1 MGARKMR
8 VKTPALM
15 IAMFAMF
22 AMLAFAGV
30 ARAADSAYVA
40 NQVESTVS
48 QYDIGAGGPLTA
60 KAPPTVP
67 TGANGSDP
75 FGVVVSPDRASV
87 YVINHG
93 ADSIAQYDIGA
104 DGGLSPK
111 APATVA
117 DTGSNPNG
125 IAISL
130 DGSSVYVANGSGVV
144 SQYDVG
150 AGGKLSPKATPTVA
164 EGNTPFAITVSTNGA
179 SVYVTNA
186 STNGAGG
193 VSEYDVGAGGALTPK
208 DTQTV
213 AAGSS
218 PSGIAV
224 SPDGTSVYVA
234 NRSGGVSQYNVGG
247 SGALTPKATPIVNAA
262 TGAYGIAVSPDG
274 LSVYATNIGSN
285 GAGGLSEYDV
295 GAGGTLTLKASH
307 TVDTG
312 DGPSSVALTP
322 DGTSAYVTNSFV
334 TGAGGVSQYDVGAGG
349 ALAPKA
355 TPTASTGGEPIAI
368 AIASGPPP
376 GSPSASILTPID
388 GATYTAGAVV
398 SASYSCSPG
407 ANGGALKPG
416 SAGCSGPVPNGSQ
429 IDTSTVG
436 AHTFAVT
443 ATDTDGRTA
452 TTTSHYT
459 VAAGGGGGGGTPPP
473 QSRPVNTSP
482 PAIVDVPGS
491 PHTYSCSPGT
501 WVGAQGTIDP
511 SGNAF
516 PFTYT
521 WQRLTPDSS
530 FFGGYRIDTV
540 ATGQVYRP
548 TAGSAFALAQSW
560 LIRCL
565 VQTSNGAG
573 SASAVSAPRTLSP
586 APPLKLVNN
595 TTDVRVTGIEATQA
609 IQQDT
614 CSTCGLGTLPT
625 RSQADETSPGSA
637 NYQGVTLAAGKFT
650 VVRVFA
656 TFTQPANQSS
666 LPGATATLRVY
677 DSDGHQIATLNPDS
691 SPASLGRTPMW
702 VSAAERAT
710 PGVSFNFLVPWQDT
724 LHKALSFR
732 ATVNPPVG
740 LAGLAQLAQCASCK
754 ANTFDLIGVP
764 FVPTAVVPVHPIP
777 LTIAGVQT
785 SHTEQEVFG
794 SAQAVLPVK
803 VQIFPYDAPL
813 PVDGMS
819 SEDATYAVNERG
831 ADDGLVGSDYPI
843 GVFIDGVPN
852 LGGLTLGGR
861 KLYDQTGPVSIVRA
875 DRPLTSAMHEIGHG
889 LGLSH
894 ADTTPHPDGTV
905 DCGGNSNGQIG
916 EEWPP
921 DNEGRIQGIG
931 LDWRKWTIGKT
942 GSLPSTVVEGYDP
955 VGNPLQANYF
965 YYDFMSYCPFVPGG
979 QTVSQFEAE
988 HWISVR
994 NWNRLV
1000 AFHPPAQAL
1009 PAAASRNAR
1018 AAGAT
1023 PLRVIATVDSAG
1035 KTSIFEVE
1043 PGEVTPARAT
1053 VASPYR
1059 VELRDAA
1066 GTALTSAMPTV
1077 SPIHIDGQRP
1087 GLLLEATL
1095 PFAASTAAVVL
1106 SADGIELARR
1116 TRSPHAPTVKLLAPR
1131 SRSRLS
1137 GRAATLVRWSAH
1149 DADSDPL
1156 TATVDYSADGGR
1168 HWKVVADRVRASS
1181 ARVPGR
1187 LLSASHNGRLRV
1199 RVSDGFD
1206 AATAISGRLRAAG
1219 TPPIVRITRSGRGGR
1234 VRADTMLL
1242 LQGAAFDDADRPL
1255 TGRHLRWYAGK
1266 RLIGRGELLTVMRLS
1281 RDDKLIR
1288 LVATDSHGRSSQA
1301 ELRLN
1306 VVAVPPAFL
1315 VARAPTH
1322 IKASAKRVRIVVA
1335 STVPSVLTI
1344 AGSRHRVGRKPDAIT
1359 IAIKRGHRTL
1369 RLKYSLRAIGGGTIR
1384 GVYVATR

>member
-1 MGARKMR
+1 MR
-8 VKTPALM
+8 VKTTALLV
-15 IAMFAMF
+15 
-22 AMLAFAGV
+22 AMLAMLASAGV
-30 ARAADSAYVA
+30 ARAAATAYVA
-40 NQVESTVS
+40 NQVESSIS
-48 QYDIGAGGPLTA
+48 QYDVGAGGPLA
-60 KAPPTVP
+60 PKAPPTVT

-117 DTGSNPNG
+117 DTGSNPDG
-125 IAISL
+125 IAVSP
-130 DGSSVYVANGSGVV
+130 DGGSVYVANGSGGV

-150 AGGKLSPKATPTVA
+150 AGARLSPKAIPTLA
-164 EGNTPFAITVSTNGA
+164 DANGPFAITVSPNGA
-179 SVYVTNA
+179 SVYVANA
-186 STNGAGG
+186 ATNGAGG

-208 DTQTV
+208 DTQSV
-213 AAGSS
+213 AAGNT

-262 TGAYGIAVSPDG
+262 TGAYGIAVSPNG
-274 LSVYATNIGSN
+274 TSVYTTNIGSS
-285 GAGGLSEYDV
+285 GAGGLSQYDV
-295 GAGGTLTLKASH
+295 GAGGTLTLKAGP

-349 ALAPKA
+349 ALAPKP
-355 TPTASTGGEPIAI
+355 TPTVSAGGEPIAI

-376 GSPSASILTPID
+376 GSPSASILTPIE
-388 GATYTAGAVV
+388 GATFTVGAVV

-407 ANGGALKPG
+407 ANGGVLKPG

-429 IDTSTVG
+429 IDTATIG

-443 ATDTDGRTA
+443 ATDTDARTA

-459 VAAGGGGGGGTPPP
+459 VTSAAGGGGGTTPP
-473 QSRPVNTSP
+473 QSRPVNTSA
-482 PAIVDVPGS
+482 PAIVDAPGS

-501 WVGAQGTIDP
+501 WVGAQGTIDAA
-511 SGNAF
+511 GNVF

-565 VQTSNGAG
+565 VQTSNAAG

-586 APPLKLVNN
+586 APPLTLVND
-595 TTDVRVTGIEATQA
+595 TTDIRVTGIEVTQA
-609 IQQDT
+609 VQEDT
-614 CSTCGLGTLPT
+614 CNGCTGTLPE
-625 RSQADETSPGSA
+625 RSQADVTSSGTA
-637 NYQGVTLAAGKFT
+637 NYHGVTLAAGKFT

-666 LPGATATLRVY
+666 MQGANATLRIY
-677 DSDGHQIATLNPDS
+677 DADGHQLATLNPDS

-702 VSAAERAT
+702 VSAAQRAT
-710 PGVSFNFLVPWQDT
+710 PGASFNFLVPWQDT
-724 LHKALSFR
+724 LHRALSFR
-732 ATVNPPVG
+732 ATVNPAVG
-740 LAGLAQLAQCASCK
+740 LAGLAQLAQCAGCK

-794 SAQAVLPVK
+794 SAQTVLPVK

-831 ADDGLVGSDYPI
+831 ADDGLVGSEYPI

-894 ADTTPHPDGTV
+894 ADTLPHPDGTA

-931 LDWRKWTIGKT
+931 LDWRNWTIGKA
-942 GSLPSTVVEGYDP
+942 GSLPSTVVEGYGP
-955 VGNPLQANYF
+955 VGNPLQSSYF
-965 YYDFMSYCPFVPGG
+965 YYDFMSYCPNVPGG

-994 NWNRLV
+994 NWDRLV

-1018 AAGAT
+1018 PAGAT

-1043 PGEVTPARAT
+1043 PGQVTPARAT

-1059 VELRDAA
+1059 LELRDAA
-1066 GTALTSAMPTV
+1066 GAALTSVMPTV

-1095 PFAASTAAVVL
+1095 PFAAPTAAVVL
-1106 SADGIELARR
+1106 SADGVELARR
-1116 TRSPHAPTVKLLAPR
+1116 TRSPHAPTVKFVAPR
-1131 SRSRLS
+1131 PRSRLS
-1137 GRAATLVRWSAH
+1137 GRTATVVRWAAH
-1149 DADSDPL
+1149 DADGDRL

-1168 HWKVVADRVRASS
+1168 QWRVVADRVRASS

-1187 LLSASHNGRLRV
+1187 LLSASNNGRLRV

-1219 TPPIVRITRSGRGGR
+1219 TPPIVAITRSGRGGR

-1266 RLIGRGELLTVMRLS
+1266 QLIGRGELLTVMQLS
-1281 RDDKLIR
+1281 REDKLIR
-1288 LVATDSHGRSSQA
+1288 LVATDTHGRSSQA
-1301 ELRLN
+1301 QLRIK

-1322 IKASAKRVRIVVA
+1322 VKASAKRVRIVIA

-1344 AGSRHRVGRKPDAIT
+1344 AGSRHRVGRKPHAIT
-1359 IAIKRGHRTL
+1359 LRIRRGHRAL

>member
-8 VKTPALM
+8 FKTPALLV
-15 IAMFAMF
+15 AMFAT
-22 AMLAFAGV
+22 LASAGV

-40 NQVESTVS
+40 NEVDSTVS
-48 QYDIGAGGPLTA
+48 QYDIGAGGPLTP
-60 KAPPTVP
+60 KAPATVP
-67 TGANGSDP
+67 TGAHGSDP
-75 FGVVVSPDRASV
+75 FGTVVNPDRASV

-104 DGGLSPK
+104 DGALSPK

-117 DTGSNPNG
+117 DTGSNANG
-125 IAISL
+125 IAISP
-130 DGSSVYVANGSGVV
+130 DGSSVYVANGSGLV

-150 AGGKLSPKATPTVA
+150 ADGRLSPKAIPTLA
-164 EGNTPFAITVSTNGA
+164 ESNGPFAITVSPDGT
-179 SVYVTNA
+179 SVYVTNVT
-186 STNGAGG
+186 TNGAGG
-193 VSEYDVGAGGALTPK
+193 ISEYDVGAGGALTPK
-208 DTQTV
+208 ATATV
-213 AAGSS
+213 AAGDS

-234 NRSGGVSQYNVGG
+234 NRSGGVSQYNVDGG
-247 SGALTPKATPIVNAA
+247 GALTPKATPIVNAG
-262 TGAYGIAVSPDG
+262 TSAYGIAVSPNG
-274 LSVYATNIGSN
+274 SSVYVTDNGSS
-285 GAGGLSEYDV
+285 GAGGLSQYDV
-295 GAGGTLTLKASH
+295 GPGGALTLKATP

-312 DGPSSVALTP
+312 DGPSSIAVTP
-322 DGTSAYVTNSFV
+322 DSTSAYVTNSFV

-355 TPTASTGGEPIAI
+355 TPTVSTGGEPIAI
-368 AIASGPPP
+368 VIASGPPP
-376 GSPSASILTPID
+376 GSPVASILTPID
-388 GATYTAGAVV
+388 GATFTVGAVV

-429 IDTSTVG
+429 IDTATIG

-452 TTTSHYT
+452 TTTSHYAVT
-459 VAAGGGGGGGTPPP
+459 SAAGGGGGGGGGGGTPPP
-473 QSRPVNTSP
+473 QPRPVNTSP

-491 PHTYSCSPGT
+491 AHTYSCSPGT
-501 WVGAQGTIDP
+501 WVGAQGTIDLA
-511 SGNAF
+511 GNVF

-530 FFGGYRIDTV
+530 FFGGFRIDTV

-560 LIRCL
+560 LIRCV
-565 VQTSNGAG
+565 VQTSNAAG
-573 SASAVSAPRTLSP
+573 SASAVSATRTLSP
-586 APPLKLVNN
+586 APPLKLVNS
-595 TTDVRVTGIEATQA
+595 TTDIRVTGIEVTQA
-609 IQQDT
+609 VQEDS
-614 CSTCGLGTLPT
+614 CNACGAGTLPT
-625 RSQADETSPGSA
+625 RSQADDSSPGSA

-656 TFTQPANQSS
+656 TFTQPGDLAN
-666 LPGATATLRVY
+666 LAGATATLRVY
-677 DSDGHQIATLNPDS
+677 DSDGHQIASLNPDS
-691 SPASLGRTPMW
+691 SPASLSRTPMY

-732 ATVNPPVG
+732 ATVNPAVG
-740 LAGLAQLAQCASCK
+740 LGQIAQCAGCN
-754 ANTFDLIGVP
+754 ANAFDLIGVP
-764 FVPTAVVPVHPIP
+764 FVSTALVPIHPIP
-777 LTIAGVQT
+777 LTVGGVQT
-785 SHTEQEVFG
+785 PMTEQQVFG
-794 SAQAVLPVK
+794 SAQTVLPVN
-803 VQIFPYDAPL
+803 VRIFPYDAPL

-843 GVFIDGVPN
+843 GVFIDGLPN

-861 KLYDQTGPVSIVRA
+861 YLYNQDGPVSIVRD
-875 DRPLTSAMHEIGHG
+875 DRPLSSAMHEIGHG
-889 LGLSH
+889 LGLVH
-894 ADTTPHPDGTV
+894 ADTLPHPDGTP
-905 DCGGNSNGQIG
+905 DCGGNSNNQVG
-916 EEWPP
+916 EAWPP
-921 DNEGRIQGIG
+921 DNEGRIQSIG
-931 LDWRKWTIGKT
+931 LDWRNWTIGQA
-942 GSLPSTVVEGYDP
+942 GSLPQTVVEGYDH
-955 VGNPLQANYF
+955 VGNALQSNYF
-965 YYDFMSYCPFVPGG
+965 YYDFMSYCLPGSSVK
-979 QTVSQFEAE
+979 TLEAD
-988 HWISVR
+988 HWISMR
-994 NWNRLV
+994 NWDRLV

-1009 PAAASRNAR
+1009 PAAASRTAR
-1018 AAGAT
+1018 TAGAT

-1053 VASPYR
+1053 AASPYR

-1066 GTALTSAMPTV
+1066 GTALASVMPTA

-1131 SRSRLS
+1131 SGSRLS
-1137 GRAATLVRWSAH
+1137 GRAATLVRWNAH
-1149 DADSDPL
+1149 DADGDPL
-1156 TATVDYSADGGR
+1156 IATVDYSADGGR
-1168 HWKVVADRVRASS
+1168 HWRVVADRVKASS
-1181 ARVPGR
+1181 ARVPSR
-1187 LLSASHNGRLRV
+1187 LLSASRNGRLRV

-1206 AATAISGRLRAAG
+1206 ADVAISGRLRASGA
-1219 TPPIVRITRSGRGGR
+1219 PPLVRIVRSGRGN
-1234 VRADTMLL
+1234 RAREGSTLL
-1242 LQGAAFDDADRPL
+1242 LRGTAFDDADRPL

-1266 RLIGRGELLTVMRLS
+1266 RLIGRGELLTVMQLS
-1281 RDDKLIR
+1281 REDKLIR
-1288 LVATDSHGRSSQA
+1288 LVATDAHGRSSQA
-1301 ELRLN
+1301 QLRLK

-1315 VARAPTH
+1315 VARAPAH
-1322 IKASAKRVRIVVA
+1322 IKASAKRVRIVIA

-1344 AGSRHRVGRKPDAIT
+1344 AGSRHRVGRKSRAIT
-1359 IAIKRGHRTL
+1359 LRIARGHRAL
-1369 RLKYSLRAIGGGTIR
+1369 RLRYSLRAIGGGTIR